1 MQTKPTIT
9 FSFVVFRLADDDE
22 MAAAVGVTE
31 TTKEPKAYDHPT
43 NPKIKFWDLP
53 GIGTP
58 NYPDLET
65 YCKEVELEKYH
76 AFLIFTASRFTE
88 NDLNLAKKIRSIEKK
103 FFLIR
108 TKIDNDARSEMRK
121 RSFNERAMLEKIR
134 RDCAENLSDLVSN
147 EQDIF
152 LITNHDPSKWD
163 FNRLTQAILCVLQ
176 TLQRESLTLSLGVF
190 RSLSTEMLKKKVEVL
205 KGRMW
210 MVAAASVVFPGL
222 HPGLSASLAPSLFS
236 LGFNLERI
244 LNEVDFYRSQLGIP
258 EKESAEFRNLQ
269 AGSKDKVLKTYQTLQ
284 TYQTL
289 ISNFKDRSISELILR
304 LIPIIGDIKLFHDA
318 FHALEHSLELVEDAA
333 FSILEEAAEI
343 PSSGFDIA

>member
-1 MQTKPTIT
+1 
-9 FSFVVFRLADDDE
+9 

-31 TTKEPKAYDHPT
+31 TTKEPTVYDHPT

-88 NDLNLAKKIRSIEKK
+88 NDLNLAEKITSIKKQ
-103 FFLIR
+103 FFFIR
-108 TKIDNDARSEMRK
+108 TKIDNDVRSEKRK

-134 RDCAENLSDLVSN
+134 RDCAENLSDLLSN

-152 LITNHDPSKWD
+152 LISNHDPSKWD
-163 FNRLTQAILCVLQ
+163 FDRLTQAILCAQQ
-176 TLQRESLTLSLGVF
+176 TLEQESLTLSLGAF
-190 RSLSTEMLKKKVEVL
+190 RSSSTEMLKKKVEIL

-222 HPGLSASLAPSLFS
+222 SRVAGSLPPLSP
-236 LGFNLERI
+236 GFNLAHI
-244 LNEVDFYRSQLGIP
+244 LNEVDLYRSQLGIP
-258 EKESAEFRNLQ
+258 EKESAEFRNLH
-269 AGSKDKVLKTYQTLQ
+269 ARSKDKVLKTYQTL
-284 TYQTL
+284 TF
-289 ISNFKDRSISELILR
+289 SFDENPSISDVLILP
-304 LIPIIGDIKLFHDA
+304 LIPIIGNIKSFHNA
-318 FHALEHSLELVEDAA
+318 FHALRHSLELVEDAA
-333 FSILEEAAEI
+333 FSVLEEAAELL
-343 PSSGFDIA
+343 SGVFDIP

>member
-1 MQTKPTIT
+1 
-9 FSFVVFRLADDDE
+9 

-31 TTKEPKAYDHPT
+31 TTKEPTVYDHPT

-88 NDLNLAKKIRSIEKK
+88 NDLNLAKKIRSVEKK

-108 TKIDNDARSEMRK
+108 TKIDNDARSEKRK

-134 RDCAENLSDLVSN
+134 RDCAENLSDLLSN

-152 LITNHDPSKWD
+152 LISNHDPSKWD
-163 FNRLTQAILCVLQ
+163 FDRLTQAILCAQQ
-176 TLQRESLTLSLGVF
+176 TLQRESLTLSLGAF
-190 RSLSTEMLKKKVEVL
+190 RSLSTEMLKKKVEIL

-210 MVAAASVVFPGL
+210 MVAAASVVL
-222 HPGLSASLAPSLFS
+222 PGLSLATGSPPWFQSGTYLALS
-236 LGFNLERI
+236 PGFNLAHI

-258 EKESAEFRNLQ
+258 EKESAEFRNLH
-269 AGSKDKVLKTYQTLQ
+269 AGSKDKVLKTYQTL
-284 TYQTL
+284 TF
-289 ISNFKDRSISELILR
+289 SFDENPSISDVILP
-304 LIPIIGDIKLFHDA
+304 LIPIIGDIKSFHNA
-318 FHALEHSLELVEDAA
+318 FHALRHSLELVEDAA
-333 FSILEEAAEI
+333 FSVLEEAAEI
-343 PSSGFDIA
+343 PSGGFDIA

>member
-1 MQTKPTIT
+1 
-9 FSFVVFRLADDDE
+9 
-22 MAAAVGVTE
+22 MAATVGVTE
-31 TTKEPKAYDHPT
+31 TTKEPTVYDLPS

-58 NYPDLET
+58 KYPDLET

-134 RDCAENLSDLVSN
+134 RDCAENLNDLLSN

-163 FNRLTQAILCVLQ
+163 FDRLTQAILCVLQ

-222 HPGLSASLAPSLFS
+222 PSLTPSLFS
-236 LGFNLERI
+236 PGFNLERI
-244 LNEVDFYRSQLGIP
+244 LNEVDFYRSQLGVP
-258 EKESAEFRNLQ
+258 EKESAEFRNLH

-289 ISNFKDRSISELILR
+289 ISTFKDRSISELILP
-304 LIPIIGDIKLFHDA
+304 LIPIIGDIKLFHDV

>member
-1 MQTKPTIT
+1 
-9 FSFVVFRLADDDE
+9 

-31 TTKEPKAYDHPT
+31 TTKEPTVYDHPT

-88 NDLNLAKKIRSIEKK
+88 NDLNLAEKIRSIKK
-103 FFLIR
+103 QFFFIR
-108 TKIDNDARSEMRK
+108 TKIDNDVRSEKRK

-134 RDCAENLSDLVSN
+134 RDCAENLSDLLSN

-152 LITNHDPSKWD
+152 LISNHDPSKWD
-163 FNRLTQAILCVLQ
+163 FDRLTQAILCAQQ
-176 TLQRESLTLSLGVF
+176 TLEQESLTLSLGAF
-190 RSLSTEMLKKKVEVL
+190 RSSSTEMLKKKVEIL

-222 HPGLSASLAPSLFS
+222 SRVAGSLPPLSP
-236 LGFNLERI
+236 GFNLAHI
-244 LNEVDFYRSQLGIP
+244 LNEVDLYRSQLGIP
-258 EKESAEFRNLQ
+258 EKESAEFRNLH
-269 AGSKDKVLKTYQTLQ
+269 ARSKDKVLKTYQTL
-284 TYQTL
+284 TF
-289 ISNFKDRSISELILR
+289 SFDENPSISDVILP
-304 LIPIIGDIKLFHDA
+304 LIPIIGNIKSFHNA
-318 FHALEHSLELVEDAA
+318 FHALRHSLELVEDAA
-333 FSILEEAAEI
+333 FSVLEEAAEL
-343 PSSGFDIA
+343 PSGVFDIP

>member
-1 MQTKPTIT
+1 
-9 FSFVVFRLADDDE
+9 

-31 TTKEPKAYDHPT
+31 TTKEPTVYDHPS

-58 NYPDLET
+58 KYPDLET

-134 RDCAENLSDLVSN
+134 RDCAANLSDLVSN

-152 LITNHDPSKWD
+152 LITNHDRSKWD
-163 FNRLTQAILCVLQ
+163 FDRLTQAILCVLQ
-176 TLQRESLTLSLGVF
+176 TLQRESLTLSLGNF

-222 HPGLSASLAPSLFS
+222 PFAPPSSLTPVLSPSLPPSLFS
-236 LGFNLERI
+236 PGFNLERI

-258 EKESAEFRNLQ
+258 EKESAEFRNLH
-269 AGSKDKVLKTYQTLQ
+269 AGSKDKVRKTYQTLQ
-284 TYQTL
+284 THQTL
-289 ISNFKDRSISELILR
+289 ISTFKDRSISEIILP
-304 LIPIIGDIKLFHDA
+304 LIPVIGDIKLFHDA

>member
-1 MQTKPTIT
+1 
-9 FSFVVFRLADDDE
+9 

-31 TTKEPKAYDHPT
+31 TTKEPKAYDHPS

-88 NDLNLAKKIRSIEKK
+88 NDLNLAKKIRSVEKK

-108 TKIDNDARSEMRK
+108 TKIDNDARSEKRK

-134 RDCAENLSDLVSN
+134 RDCAENLSDLLSN
-147 EQDIF
+147 EEDIF
-152 LITNHDPSKWD
+152 LISNHYPSKWD
-163 FNRLTQAILCVLQ
+163 FDRLTQAILCAQQ
-176 TLQRESLTLSLGVF
+176 TLQRESLTLSLGAF
-190 RSLSTEMLKKKVEVL
+190 RSSSTEMLKKKVEIL

-222 HPGLSASLAPSLFS
+222 SRVAGSLPPLSP
-236 LGFNLERI
+236 GFNLAHI
-244 LNEVDFYRSQLGIP
+244 LNEVDLYRSQLGIP
-258 EKESAEFRNLQ
+258 EKESAEFRNLH
-269 AGSKDKVLKTYQTLQ
+269 AGSKDKVLKTYQTL
-284 TYQTL
+284 TF
-289 ISNFKDRSISELILR
+289 SFDENPSISDVILP
-304 LIPIIGDIKLFHDA
+304 LIPIIRNIKSFHNA
-318 FHALEHSLELVEDAA
+318 FHALRHSLELVEDAA
-333 FSILEEAAEI
+333 FSVLEEAAEL
-343 PSSGFDIA
+343 PSGVFDIP

>member
-1 MQTKPTIT
+1 
-9 FSFVVFRLADDDE
+9 

-31 TTKEPKAYDHPT
+31 TTKEPTVYDHPT

-88 NDLNLAKKIRSIEKK
+88 NDLNLAKKIRSVEKK

-108 TKIDNDARSEMRK
+108 TKIDNDARSEKRK

-134 RDCAENLSDLVSN
+134 RDCAENLSDLLSN

-152 LITNHDPSKWD
+152 LISNHDPSKWD
-163 FNRLTQAILCVLQ
+163 FDRLTQAILCAQQ
-176 TLQRESLTLSLGVF
+176 TLEQESLTLSLGAF
-190 RSLSTEMLKKKVEVL
+190 RSSSTEMLKKKVEIL

-222 HPGLSASLAPSLFS
+222 SRVAGSLPPLSP
-236 LGFNLERI
+236 GFNLAHI
-244 LNEVDFYRSQLGIP
+244 LNEVDLYRSQLGIP
-258 EKESAEFRNLQ
+258 EKESAEFRNLH
-269 AGSKDKVLKTYQTLQ
+269 ARSKDKVLKTYQTL
-284 TYQTL
+284 TF
-289 ISNFKDRSISELILR
+289 SFDENPSISDVILP
-304 LIPIIGDIKLFHDA
+304 LIPIIGNIKSFHNA
-318 FHALEHSLELVEDAA
+318 FHALRHSLELVEDAA
-333 FSILEEAAEI
+333 FSVLEEAAEL
-343 PSSGFDIA
+343 PSGVFDIP

>member
-1 MQTKPTIT
+1 
-9 FSFVVFRLADDDE
+9 

-31 TTKEPKAYDHPT
+31 TTKEPTVYDHPT

-88 NDLNLAKKIRSIEKK
+88 NDLNLAKKIRSVEKK

-108 TKIDNDARSEMRK
+108 TKIDNDARSEKRK

-134 RDCAENLSDLVSN
+134 RDCAENLSDLLSN

-152 LITNHDPSKWD
+152 LISNHDPSKWD
-163 FNRLTQAILCVLQ
+163 FDRLTQAILCAQQ
-176 TLQRESLTLSLGVF
+176 TLEQESLTLSLGAF
-190 RSLSTEMLKKKVEVL
+190 RSSSTEMLKKKVEIL

-222 HPGLSASLAPSLFS
+222 SRVAGSLPPLSP
-236 LGFNLERI
+236 GFNLAHI
-244 LNEVDFYRSQLGIP
+244 LNEVDIYRSQLGIP
-258 EKESAEFRNLQ
+258 EKESAEFRNLH
-269 AGSKDKVLKTYQTLQ
+269 ARSKDKVLKTYQTL
-284 TYQTL
+284 TF
-289 ISNFKDRSISELILR
+289 SFDENPSISDVILP
-304 LIPIIGDIKLFHDA
+304 LIPIIGNIKSFHNA
-318 FHALEHSLELVEDAA
+318 FHALRHSLELVEDAA
-333 FSILEEAAEI
+333 FSVLEEAAEL
-343 PSSGFDIA
+343 PSGVFDIP

>member
-1 MQTKPTIT
+1 
-9 FSFVVFRLADDDE
+9 

-31 TTKEPKAYDHPT
+31 TTKEPTVYDHPT

-88 NDLNLAKKIRSIEKK
+88 NDLNLAKKIRSVEKK

-108 TKIDNDARSEMRK
+108 TKIDNDARSEKRK

-134 RDCAENLSDLVSN
+134 RDCAENLSDLLSN

-152 LITNHDPSKWD
+152 LISNHDPSKWD
-163 FNRLTQAILCVLQ
+163 FDRLTQAILCAQQ
-176 TLQRESLTLSLGVF
+176 TLEQESLTLSLGAF
-190 RSLSTEMLKKKVEVL
+190 RSSSTEMLKKKVEIL

-222 HPGLSASLAPSLFS
+222 SRVAGSLPPLSP
-236 LGFNLERI
+236 GFNLAHI
-244 LNEVDFYRSQLGIP
+244 LNEVDLYRSQLGIP
-258 EKESAEFRNLQ
+258 EKESAEFRNLH
-269 AGSKDKVLKTYQTLQ
+269 ARSKDKVLKTYQTL
-284 TYQTL
+284 TF
-289 ISNFKDRSISELILR
+289 SFDENPSISDVLILP
-304 LIPIIGDIKLFHDA
+304 LIPIIGNIKSFHNA
-318 FHALEHSLELVEDAA
+318 FHALRHSLELVEDAA
-333 FSILEEAAEI
+333 FSVLEEAAELL
-343 PSSGFDIA
+343 SGVFDIP

>member
-1 MQTKPTIT
+1 
-9 FSFVVFRLADDDE
+9 

-31 TTKEPKAYDHPT
+31 TTKEPTVYDHPT

-88 NDLNLAKKIRSIEKK
+88 NDLNLAKKIRSIEKT

-121 RSFNERAMLEKIR
+121 RSFNERAFLETIR
-134 RDCAENLSDLVSN
+134 RDCAKNLSGFLSN
-147 EQDIF
+147 EQNIF
-152 LITNHDPSKWD
+152 LINNHDSSKWD
-163 FNRLTQAILCVLQ
+163 FHRLTQAILCVQQ

-190 RSLSTEMLKKKVEVL
+190 RSLSTEMLKKKVQVL

-210 MVAAASVVFPGL
+210 MVAASSAIRPALGPDVLPPGL
-222 HPGLSASLAPSLFS
+222 FS
-236 LGFNLERI
+236 SIVIF
-244 LNEVDFYRSQLGIP
+244 NEVAFYRSQLGIP
-258 EKESAEFRNLQ
+258 EKESAEFRNLP
-269 AGSKDKVLKTYQTLQ
+269 AESKDKVLKTYQPLVPIFD
-284 TYQTL
+284 L
-289 ISNFKDRSISELILR
+289 DENRSISDLILS
-304 LIPIIGDIKLFHDA
+304 LIPIIGNIKSFHDA
-318 FHALEHSLELVEDAA
+318 FHTLEHSLELMEEAA
-333 FSILEEAAEI
+333 FSVLAEKTAEKA
-343 PSSGFDIA
+343 SGGFDIA

>member
-1 MQTKPTIT
+1 
-9 FSFVVFRLADDDE
+9 

-31 TTKEPKAYDHPT
+31 TTKEPKAYDHPS

-88 NDLNLAKKIRSIEKK
+88 NDLNLAKKIRSVEKK

-108 TKIDNDARSEMRK
+108 TKIDNDARSEKRK

-134 RDCAENLSDLVSN
+134 RDCAENLSDLLSN

-152 LITNHDPSKWD
+152 LISNHDPSKWD
-163 FNRLTQAILCVLQ
+163 FDRLTQAILCAQQ
-176 TLQRESLTLSLGVF
+176 TLEQESLTLSLGAF
-190 RSLSTEMLKKKVEVL
+190 RSSSTEMLKKKVEIL

-222 HPGLSASLAPSLFS
+222 SRVAGSLPPLSP
-236 LGFNLERI
+236 GFNLAHI
-244 LNEVDFYRSQLGIP
+244 LNEVDLYRSQLGIP
-258 EKESAEFRNLQ
+258 EKESAEFRNLH
-269 AGSKDKVLKTYQTLQ
+269 ARSKDKVLKTYQTL
-284 TYQTL
+284 TF
-289 ISNFKDRSISELILR
+289 SFDENPSISDVILP
-304 LIPIIGDIKLFHDA
+304 LIPIIGNIKSFHNA
-318 FHALEHSLELVEDAA
+318 FHALRHSLELVEDAA
-333 FSILEEAAEI
+333 FSVLEEAAEL
-343 PSSGFDIA
+343 PSGVFDIP